1 MQSTIL
7 TPFHCFFFATVFSI
21 FCSITILFLT
31 FTLLKEENISL
42 TSHLTSPDITSPQT
56 KPSARPKLDAILEHP
71 FYTKSGAFTPTQ
83 LPESAMREPP
93 SFSIQRFSGDAFD
106 DKKVQLGEEYIVLL

>member
-1 MQSTIL
+1 MQSTTLI
-7 TPFHCFFFATVFSI
+7 PFHCFFDILHFLFKLP
-21 FCSITILFLT
+21 TISFQN
-31 FTLLKEENISL
+31 FILLKCENFSSTFDL
-42 TSHLTSPDITSPQT
+42 SHLTSPQT

-106 DKKVQLGEEYIVLL
+106 DKKVQLGEEYTVLR